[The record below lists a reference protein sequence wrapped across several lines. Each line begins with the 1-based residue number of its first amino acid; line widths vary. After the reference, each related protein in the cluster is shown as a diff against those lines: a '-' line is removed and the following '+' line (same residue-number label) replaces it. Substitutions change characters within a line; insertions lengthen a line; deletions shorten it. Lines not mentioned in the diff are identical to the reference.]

1 MTMTMRKTH
10 GRRWLAMIG
19 VALAAAGAAA
29 MGMRDRPESL
39 PFYTTRDLAPR
50 WISPRS
56 AEYEG
61 IHRIAPFSLTDQ
73 DGRTITERDVRGKVY
88 VASFFFTRCQ
98 QLCPI
103 LGSGLRRVQAAFA
116 ADSGVAILSHTVTP
130 ELDSVAAL
138 KRWAMM
144 RGVRSG
150 RWHLLTGDRAQ
161 IRRLAEE
168 SYFVELRDTT
178 GNTQCTLVH
187 TETLVLVD
195 GRRRIRGVYDGSLA
209 YDVAQLIA
217 DIRTL
222 RAKKRAADGAR

>member
-1 MTMTMRKTH
+1 MT
-10 GRRWLAMIG
+10 
-19 VALAAAGAAA
+19 AAGAAA
-29 MGMRDRPESL
+29 MGMRPRGEAL
-39 PFYTTRDLAPR
+39 PFYTSRDLTPR

-56 AEYEG
+56 AEYG
-61 IHRIAPFSLTDQ
+61 RIHRVARFSLTDQ
-73 DGRTITERDVRGKVY
+73 DGHAVTERDVDGKVY
-88 VASFFFTRCQ
+88 VASFFFTRCH

-116 ADSGVAILSHTVTP
+116 GDSSVAILSHSVTP
-130 ELDSVAAL
+130 EIDSVAAL
-138 KRWAMM
+138 KRWAAM

-161 IRRLAEE
+161 IRRLAER
-168 SYFVELRDTT
+168 SYFVELSDST
-178 GNTQCTLVH
+178 GNTQGTLVH

-195 GRRRIRGVYDGSLA
+195 RHRRIRGVYDGSLA

-222 RAKKRAADGAR
+222 RGEAER